1 MQAVGAHVVDHARV
15 LVASLGRVARHPLST
30 LMTVA
35 VIGIALALPAGL
47 HLVVA
52 NGRTLSGHWEGAAEL
67 SVFMRADVP
76 LVQVEGHAKSLR
88 SDPAIGEVTL
98 IARHSMRC
106 PRTRSPTFWSSAPP
120 GTSGLPR
127 PWSSWNAGCWRNF
140 PRTWSRRIPSG

>member
-1 MQAVGAHVVDHARV
+1 
-15 LVASLGRVARHPLST
+15 
-30 LMTVA
+30 MTVA

-76 LVQVEGHAKSLR
+76 LAQVEGHAKSLR

-98 IARHSMRC
+98 IPPTHRSRAKPVAHSVCTMH
-106 PRTRSPTFWSSAPP
+106 
-120 GTSGLPR
+120 TSG
-127 PWSSWNAGCWRNF
+127 
-140 PRTWSRRIPSG
+140 SR